1 MSRKSFL
8 IAGLC
13 VVVVILTWLTFG
25 GVHQV
30 REAVA
35 ERKCGKEYVFQVGS
49 SELFLPDSVAFT
61 KAVEALEVQGFD
73 TNRWHV
79 VVGSGSKAPDGTQD
93 KYLRRNVI
101 YDHRGVV
108 SFTNEAGKMRDVYVE
123 LTNKAVVCIV
133 RPVRG
138 PFR

>member
-1 MSRKSFL
+1 L
-8 IAGLC
+8 A
-13 VVVVILTWLTFG
+13 WLTFG
-25 GVHQV
+25 GVHQI

-35 ERKCGKEYVFQVGS
+35 ERKCEKEHVFQVGS
-49 SELFLPDSVAFT
+49 TEPFLPDSVAVT
-61 KAVEALEVQGFD
+61 RAIEALQVQGFD
-73 TNRWHV
+73 TSRWHV
-79 VVGSGSKAPDGTQD
+79 VSDSGSKAPDGTQD
-93 KYLRRNVI
+93 KYLRRNVV

-133 RPVRG
+133 RPARG